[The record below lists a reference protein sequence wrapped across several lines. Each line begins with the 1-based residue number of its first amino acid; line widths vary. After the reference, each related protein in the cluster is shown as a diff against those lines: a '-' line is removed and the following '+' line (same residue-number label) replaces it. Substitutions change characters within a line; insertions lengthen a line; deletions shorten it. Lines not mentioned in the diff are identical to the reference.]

1 VPAILMALK
10 QTVGEEEQLN
20 NRGKWE
26 LKFKFRREQRKSSRL
41 TAL

>member
-20 NRGKWE
+20 NTGKWE
-26 LKFKFRREQRKSSRL
+26 VKFTFRREKRNSSCL

>member
-10 QTVGEEEQLN
+10 QTVGKEEQLN
-20 NRGKWE
+20 NTGKWE
-26 LKFKFRREQRKSSRL
+26 LKFTFRREQRNYTRL